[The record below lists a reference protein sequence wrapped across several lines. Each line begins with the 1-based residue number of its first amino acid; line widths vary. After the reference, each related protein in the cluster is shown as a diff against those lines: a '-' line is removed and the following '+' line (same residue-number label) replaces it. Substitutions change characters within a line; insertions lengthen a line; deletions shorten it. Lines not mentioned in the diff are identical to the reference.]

1 MVFCFA
7 LALILGTY
15 YYTVLV
21 VMTWI
26 IGDLYER

>member
-1 MVFCFA
+1 MVSYFTLALA

-26 IGDLYER
+26 NR